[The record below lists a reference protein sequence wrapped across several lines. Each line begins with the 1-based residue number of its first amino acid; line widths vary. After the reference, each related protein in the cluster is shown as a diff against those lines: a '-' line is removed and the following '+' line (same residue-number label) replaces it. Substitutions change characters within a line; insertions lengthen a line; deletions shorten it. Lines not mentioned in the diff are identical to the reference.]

1 MGVLVAGCG
10 QPLQINTPP
19 TPRST
24 QVAAPP
30 TQLPAAG
37 TAPTAA
43 DIKATPNTNQPFVTA
58 EAVPEAPTVVA
69 APIDTPAVVVVPQT
83 AVPLN
88 NEQRWRTQQLN
99 RQVFDQQRL
108 YIANN
113 DVTLLWYDPMTG
125 QSLMIGTIRG
135 EFPAQAQFTLR
146 SDRRP
151 AFGSSLSNQP
161 GLWIDGD
168 IGGGS
173 SAHESRRIQRK
184 RRGIHRADRHRR
196 SEVNRGQHVL
206 SYGWYRQRQ
215 MDSKAPNGS
224 APRRSAGLFLF
235 FKGSKMTICSHI
247 CVACGFQNYVLAR
260 ARRLS

>member
-151 AFGSSLSNQP
+151 ALEVPYRINQDFGLTA
-161 GLWIDGD
+161 I
-168 IGGGS
+168 
-173 SAHESRRIQRK
+173 
-184 RRGIHRADRHRR
+184 
-196 SEVNRGQHVL
+196 SEAV
-206 SYGWYRQRQ
+206 
-215 MDSKAPNGS
+215 
-224 APRRSAGLFLF
+224 
-235 FKGSKMTICSHI
+235 
-247 CVACGFQNYVLAR
+247 R
-260 ARRLS
+260 ARMKAAGYSESVEAYIEQTDIVVPK